1 MEITIILII
10 VFILFYFSSHKER
23 KRFDEVIKNRPD
35 DFPTPRESTPIFGN
49 PFMSAEDKL
58 KHMQGEYWANLKAL
72 KIEFTQHRCELCFSP
87 HYLHLH
93 HLTYQRLGC
102 ERIDDVVLLCYKC
115 HQLQHDHYGYD
126 RLTIYK
132 PLIKPKLVN
141 PKILQD

>member
-23 KRFDEVIKNRPD
+23 KRFDEVIKNRID

-87 HYLHLH
+87 NHLHLH

-102 ERIDDVVLLCYKC
+102 ERVDDVVLLCYTC

-141 PKILQD
+141 HKILQD

>member
-23 KRFDEVIKNRPD
+23 KSFDTAIKSRPPQP
-35 DFPTPRESTPIFGN
+35 DFFLHRESTPFFGN
-49 PFMSAEDKL
+49 PFMSAEAKL
-58 KHMQGEYWANLKAL
+58 EHMQGEYWKAL
-72 KIEFTQHRCELCFSP
+72 KSLKLEFTQHRCELCFSP
-87 HYLHLH
+87 NNLHLH

-102 ERIDDVVLLCYKC
+102 ERATDVVLLCSKC

-132 PLIKPKLVN
+132 PLIKPK
-141 PKILQD
+141 QSE